1 MNLPIIN
8 KSMSRNA
15 KVFTSLLLVVVVL
28 FAISGIVNP
37 RSFSPNHILEVIR
50 QSAPLGITA
59 MGQSAVIL
67 TGGIDLS
74 VGEIITMTNI
84 VSADIMKGRN
94 SRTVPVVLLLLLI
107 GALIGGMNGFMIAT
121 TNIPP
126 MVMTFAMS
134 SMVKGG
140 YLLYSGGA
148 PRGRVSPIL
157 RYIGTQR
164 FLGIPV
170 TIIFYAILIIA
181 VLYYF
186 QKTKWGRS
194 AYFIG
199 NNPVAAEYAGIP
211 KKYRLIMIYAFSA
224 MMAVIAGLILSGYI
238 GIGNFDVGGDS
249 YMLNSIASSV
259 VGGNTFNG
267 IGNVG
272 GAAIGALIITVIE
285 SVMTS
290 LGVAETGKLVMRGII
305 IIIMVT
311 LYMGSI
317 DLGKVKKI
325 FSKEGGPLKDGQGN

>member
-15 KVFTSLLLVVVVL
+15 KVFISLLLVVVVL
-28 FAISGIVNP
+28 FAISGIFNP
-37 RSFSPNHILEVIR
+37 RSLSPNHILEVVR

-84 VSADIMKGRN
+84 ISADMMKGRN
-94 SRTVPVVLLLLLI
+94 LRTVPVVLLLLLI

-157 RYIGTQR
+157 RYIGTER

-170 TIIFYAILIIA
+170 TIIVYALLIVA

-211 KKYRLIMIYAFSA
+211 KTYRLIMIYAFSA

-305 IIIMVT
+305 IITMVT

-317 DLGKVKKI
+317 DLGKVKKL
-325 FSKEGGPLKDGQGN
+325 FSGEGGSLEDARGN

>member
-15 KVFTSLLLVVVVL
+15 KVFISLLLVVVVL
-28 FAISGIVNP
+28 FAISGIFNP
-37 RSFSPNHILEVIR
+37 RSLSPNHILEVVR

-84 VSADIMKGRN
+84 ISADMMKGRN
-94 SRTVPVVLLLLLI
+94 LRTVPVVLLLLLI

-157 RYIGTQR
+157 RYIGTER

-170 TIIFYAILIIA
+170 TIIVYALLIVA

-186 QKTKWGRS
+186 QKTK
-194 AYFIG
+194 
-199 NNPVAAEYAGIP
+199 
-211 KKYRLIMIYAFSA
+211 
-224 MMAVIAGLILSGYI
+224 
-238 GIGNFDVGGDS
+238 
-249 YMLNSIASSV
+249 
-259 VGGNTFNG
+259 
-267 IGNVG
+267 
-272 GAAIGALIITVIE
+272 
-285 SVMTS
+285 
-290 LGVAETGKLVMRGII
+290 
-305 IIIMVT
+305 
-311 LYMGSI
+311 
-317 DLGKVKKI
+317 
-325 FSKEGGPLKDGQGN
+325 